1 MALCLWGILTISPIR
16 VPVINLLSAMI
27 TEVEAEDRIHNMIIA
42 WFELKIKEKQRFF
55 MLQYIPCILW
65 LESRRTIKFEIAA
78 ISKSG
83 FENPYFLW
91 EIIILFRCPI
101 IR

>member
-42 WFELKIKEKQRFF
+42 WFELKIKETAFF
-55 MLQYIPCILW
+55 HVAITAFFHVAIYTVYIVVRVKKNHKI
-65 LESRRTIKFEIAA
+65 
-78 ISKSG
+78 
-83 FENPYFLW
+83 
-91 EIIILFRCPI
+91 
-101 IR
+101 

>member
-1 MALCLWGILTISPIR
+1 MNICKHDEYCGGCIYQG
-16 VPVINLLSAMI
+16 VPY
-27 TEVEAEDRIHNMIIA
+27 EEQ
-42 WFELKIKEKQRFF
+42 LKIKEKQRFF